1 MLRPVTAPT
10 SPEPV
15 DAATPRSRRTR
26 RWLRHPAVQALIVLL
41 VFVLVQNFLV
51 KLYAVPSASMAP
63 TLAVGDRILVNRL
76 AYLSDAP
83 QTGDIVVFDGDEDWR
98 PPQDEPWWKSAVKQV
113 SEIVGIGPGLGDSL
127 VKRVIAGP
135 GQTVTCCSLDG
146 ALLVD
151 GVPLAEDYLGSN
163 PDFAPDV
170 LNCDTT
176 PASARCYPEVVVP
189 EAFRSVSGTVE
200 DALRELVR
208 GRLGALGPVTATA
221 LATPLGLDPGAVERA
236 LGHHRRSA
244 CPFFLSG
251 LKNQSH
257 R

>member
-1 MLRPVTAPT
+1 ML
-10 SPEPV
+10 
-15 DAATPRSRRTR
+15 
-26 RWLRHPAVQALIVLL
+26 AL
-41 VFVLVQNFLV
+41 VLVQNFLV

-83 QTGDIVVFDGDEDWR
+83 QTGDIVVFDGDENWR

-135 GQTVTCCSLDG
+135 GQTVTCCSLEG

-170 LNCDTT
+170 LDCVTT
-176 PASARCYPEVVVP
+176 PTSARCFPEFVVP
-189 EAFRSVSGTVE
+189 DDEFVVLGDNRAASRDSVALCRGQTADPGQCLITVHR
-200 DALRELVR
+200 DDIVGELLLVVWPPGR
-208 GRLGALGPVTATA
+208 ARLG
-221 LATPLGLDPGAVERA
+221 
-236 LGHHRRSA
+236 
-244 CPFFLSG
+244 
-251 LKNQSH
+251 
-257 R
+257 

>member
-41 VFVLVQNFLV
+41 VLVLVQNFLV

-63 TLAVGDRILVNRL
+63 TLAAGDRILVNRL
-76 AYLSDAP
+76 AYLSDTP
-83 QTGDIVVFDGDEDWR
+83 QTGDIVVFDGDESWR

-113 SEIVGIGPGLGDSL
+113 SEIVGIGPGLGESL

-135 GQTVTCCSLDG
+135 GQSVTCCSLDG

-170 LNCDTT
+170 LDCVTT
-176 PASARCYPEVVVP
+176 PASARCFPEFVVPDDEFVVLGDNRAASRDSVALCRGQTADPGQCLITVHRDDIVGELLVVVWP
-189 EAFRSVSGTVE
+189 PGRA
-200 DALRELVR
+200 
-208 GRLGALGPVTATA
+208 RLG
-221 LATPLGLDPGAVERA
+221 
-236 LGHHRRSA
+236 
-244 CPFFLSG
+244 
-251 LKNQSH
+251 
-257 R
+257 